1 MEIKAIAHVGRF
13 KDILVTLFRYG
24 FDEVIERLNPPG
36 KLLLE
41 KIIRVDGKLTTWKRL
56 RLMIE
61 ELGPTFI
68 KIGQILSLRPDLI
81 PPPLLIELQKL
92 QDEVAPESFSDIRGV
107 VESSLGKTLEENFS
121 YFDARP
127 LAGASLSQVHRAV
140 LRDQRT
146 VVAVKVQR
154 PHIRQKIDTDI
165 AILEHIAKQLHEH
178 MEAVV
183 PYDLP
188 ALVREI
194 KKVLRLE
201 IDFTREARH
210 MQIAGNAFADDRNVS
225 IPKVFGDFST
235 SRVLTM
241 ELIVGIKI
249 KDLTGQK
256 GGKPEALAR
265 NGLRLTIKQIFEDGF
280 FHADPHPGNVLVT
293 PGNVFCLLDWGMV
306 GRLTPAVRLQLV
318 DLIEAAIDKDS
329 ERLMEMILS
338 IVKPMG
344 EVDQQRLEKDLLAIL
359 DIHHSLPLNEI
370 NIGSLLLEIS
380 GIIHENRLRLPADL
394 AIMIKALITAEGM
407 ARSLYPE
414 LNVVREAEPYIKR
427 LSMSRWKPHTVWR
440 NIVHSVRQF
449 AAMQRSLPDRLNR
462 IIDHLDS
469 GRLLIRFK
477 HENLGELSSTLENIS
492 NRLTFGII
500 IGALIIGSSMIIT
513 TGVKPL
519 LFGYPA
525 FGIIGYLVSCLLGL
539 WLVFNMIRSR
549 KL

>member
-1 MEIKAIAHVGRF
+1 VEIKAIAHVGRF
-13 KDILVTLFRYG
+13 KDIVVTLFRYG

-36 KLLLE
+36 KILFE
-41 KIIRVDGKLTTWKRL
+41 KISRVNGELNTWKRL

-92 QDEVAPESFSDIRGV
+92 QDSVAPEPFDAIRGV
-107 VESSLGKTLEENFS
+107 IETSLGKTLEEIFS
-121 YFDARP
+121 YFDAQP

-140 LRDQRT
+140 LREQRT

-154 PHIRQKIDTDI
+154 PLIRQKIDTDI
-165 AILEHIAKQLHEH
+165 AILEHIAQQLHGH
-178 MEAVV
+178 MEVV
-183 PYDLP
+183 APYDLP

-210 MQIAGNAFADDRNVS
+210 MQIAGNALAGDPNVS
-225 IPKVFGDFST
+225 IPKVFEDFSS

-380 GIIHENRLRLPADL
+380 GIIHDNRLRLPADL
-394 AIMIKALITAEGM
+394 AIMIKALITAEGT

-427 LSMSRWKPHTVWR
+427 LSLSRWKPHTMWR
-440 NIVHSVRQF
+440 NFVHSLRQF
-449 AAMQRSLPDRLNR
+449 TALQRNLPDRLNR
-462 IIDHLDS
+462 ILEHLDS

-477 HENLGELSSTLENIS
+477 HENLGELSNTLENIS

-525 FGIIGYLVSCLLGL
+525 FGIIGYLVSGLLGL

>member
-1 MEIKAIAHVGRF
+1 VEIKAIAHVGRF

-41 KIIRVDGKLTTWKRL
+41 KISRVDGKLTTWKRL

-92 QDEVAPESFSDIRGV
+92 QDEVAPELFSDIRSV
-107 VESSLGKTLEENFS
+107 VETSLGKTLEENFS

-154 PHIRQKIDTDI
+154 PLIRQKIDTDI
-165 AILEHIAKQLHEH
+165 AILEHIAQQLHEH

-201 IDFTREARH
+201 IDFTR
-210 MQIAGNAFADDRNVS
+210 
-225 IPKVFGDFST
+225 
-235 SRVLTM
+235 
-241 ELIVGIKI
+241 LIVGIKI

-359 DIHHSLPLNEI
+359 DIHHSLPLHEI

-407 ARSLYPE
+407 ARSLCPE

-449 AAMQRSLPDRLNR
+449 AALQHNLPDRLNR
-462 IIDHLDS
+462 ILDHLDS

-513 TGVKPL
+513 TGVEPL

-525 FGIIGYLVSCLLGL
+525 FGIIGYLVSGLLGL